1 MEAAAEVG
9 AGKEDKRRRKKS
21 WAKIEVPGGGGIL
34 ILGGVLIAAAVG
46 AGTAFVAR
54 RAQRR
59 RSSTTAKPAD
69 DENDSASK
77 PPTSKNPDVGGT
89 EDTILEDDTH
99 NDGCGSIEQTSEE
112 SEFVLVN
119 GTGEGSEQMLEK
131 PDLLVGEEIPSTET
145 LLDVSQ
151 QPTEQPLHESE
162 ITFAHE
168 EEEDDGASSME
179 SKHGMNYHQVE
190 LARDDEE
197 KEDEASLKEGAQLN
211 MTELDEA
218 STDSQ
223 FDQVNREDEA
233 DSVLAEKIR
242 GEVEVLLIESRI
254 EMTEFSA
261 VKDIDE
267 QEEEEEEASSTA
279 IIVEETKPQ
288 LEMSQQQT
296 EQAMD
301 EPKIILV
308 DEEIDDK
315 KAMSSESE
323 SGMNDHQTELVYDNE
338 AEEENESGLHQTQP
352 GVIECCSADVRGE
365 SMLEQMYKGS
375 ELSTMKDI
383 NEMEEVSSTGSQDI
397 AGSSAEEEEEAEMR
411 EEGSDSTGV
420 SSTESNADA
429 IWPAEVI
436 EQEKILRAVEAVAD
450 TVDQLETWAET
461 KNMIHVE
468 EEEEEEEEEQQKEI
482 ILVKQATVDDVMA
495 TDLTTEK
502 EKLPM
507 MDWISMNSPTRLF
520 LLVAVMAFILGFLSF
535 VDHFIKLSSRLY
547 QILSPSS
554 ENRQEL

>member
-1 MEAAAEVG
+1 MEAAGVG
-9 AGKEDKRRRKKS
+9 AGKEEKRRRKKP
-21 WAKIEVPGGGGIL
+21 WVKIEVTGGGGIL
-34 ILGGVLIAAAVG
+34 ILGSVLIAAAVG

-69 DENDSASK
+69 DEENDSASK
-77 PPTSKNPDVGGT
+77 PLTSKNPDVGGT

-99 NDGCGSIEQTSEE
+99 NDGCGSIEQTLEE

-119 GTGEGSEQMLEK
+119 GTGEGSELILEK
-131 PDLLVGEEIPSTET
+131 PDVVGEEISSTEPR
-145 LLDVSQ
+145 LDVSQ

-168 EEEDDGASSME
+168 EEDDDGVSSME
-179 SKHGMNYHQVE
+179 SKYGMNYHQVE
-190 LARDDEE
+190 FAHDDEE
-197 KEDEASLKEGAQLN
+197 KEDEAPLKEGAQLN

-223 FDQVNREDEA
+223 FDQVIGEDEP

-242 GEVEVLLIESRI
+242 GEVEALLTESRI
-254 EMTEFSA
+254 ETTEFSA
-261 VKDIDE
+261 VKEIDE
-267 QEEEEEEASSTA
+267 QEEEEEASSTA
-279 IIVEETKPQ
+279 IIEETKPQ

-301 EPKIILV
+301 EPKIVLV
-308 DEEIDDK
+308 VHEEIEDK
-315 KAMSSESE
+315 KAMSSESESE
-323 SGMNDHQTELVYDNE
+323 SGMNDHQTELAYDNE
-338 AEEENESGLHQTQP
+338 AKEENESGLHQTQP
-352 GVIECCSADVRGE
+352 GMNECYSDDVRGE
-365 SMLEQMYKGS
+365 SMLQQIYKGS

-397 AGSSAEEEEEAEMR
+397 AGSSAEEAEMR

-429 IWPAEVI
+429 IWPTEVI
-436 EQEKILRAVEAVAD
+436 EQEKILQAVEVVAD
-450 TVDQLETWAET
+450 TGDQSETSAET

-468 EEEEEEEEEQQKEI
+468 EAEEEQQKEI
-482 ILVKQATVDDVMA
+482 ILVKQVTVDNVMA
-495 TDLTTEK
+495 TELTTDK
-502 EKLPM
+502 EKLPI
-507 MDWISMNSPTRLF
+507 MDWFSMNSPTRLF
-520 LLVAVMAFILGFLSF
+520 LLLVVMALFLGFLSF
-535 VDHFIKLSSRLY
+535 IDHFIKLSYRLY
-547 QILSPSS
+547 QILSPAR